1 MPFIGDNRDAG
12 DVIDVV
18 SIDRSNGN
26 ETEMN
31 KDSGI
36 MANGNVNVRLQ
47 EINNIPEK
55 RTTVEEL
62 IMNLATS
69 GNMKQMKLATD
80 LLELNMIHGNLSD
93 NLSDTLGSDCFDKI
107 SVTLNENQNNEIRL
121 DNNNETNMEW
131 TTVRPKSKRP
141 RSNSAGSNDS
151 EKINVGVTVSPNK
164 KQKSTENKTT
174 GNDSTGSKA
183 RKGQGRTDQNT
194 ETISGIRK
202 RNALNKDSVLVVVT
216 EIPENTYFNSIK
228 MENMILTAFP
238 RLKETGMWTKY
249 RVNKKH
255 ECKCYVTLPQDHF
268 NEKMSEVIKSQ
279 RGFES
284 CKVKIIKGIND
295 VPEKVHKVV
304 AIGVHQTISEE
315 DIKTELAKNNVKINK
330 VQRLKFNGQPTRK
343 VAIQFENEQDMKIA
357 LFSGIYFGRMRIR
370 CETYRT
376 TAPVTQCYKCQGFN
390 HLAKDCKNGQKCVRC
405 AGPHKSTECPDKN
418 KESLIVKCSNC
429 NGNHVAASKECP
441 KFKEQIK
448 IQTERAKVRQEKLQN
463 NLVVRGITFSNI
475 VQNRTEKVQSDLT
488 QKIQINKRETE
499 QELDKVVQKL
509 EAKLENSFKELSEKI
524 VSFMVN
530 SMLQIYEKLDRKNAD
545 KVYDILSKE
554 SVEHFKIRLDPVSP
568 PLSPSTSVE
577 TSVTPV
583 ANSKNQNKTKKPNT
597 QVILNKQV
605 HPPRQLPIAQKIV
618 APRSKKLQN
627 GNKK

>member
-1 MPFIGDNRDAG
+1 MVKVGD
-12 DVIDVV
+12 
-18 SIDRSNGN
+18 
-26 ETEMN
+26 
-31 KDSGI
+31 
-36 MANGNVNVRLQ
+36 
-47 EINNIPEK
+47 K
-55 RTTVEEL
+55 RRTLLV
-62 IMNLATS
+62 
-69 GNMKQMKLATD
+69 KL
-80 LLELNMIHGNLSD
+80 LLGP
-93 NLSDTLGSDCFDKI
+93 DCFDKI
-107 SVTLNENQNNEIRL
+107 SVSANGNQNTELGIAL
-121 DNNNETNMEW
+121 DSNVETDMDW
-131 TTVRPKSKRP
+131 TTVRAKSKRS

-151 EKINVGVTVSPNK
+151 EKINVGIMISPNK
-164 KQKSTENKTT
+164 KQKSTDNKTKMAT

-183 RKGQGRTDQNT
+183 RKGQGRTNQNT
-194 ETISGIRK
+194 ETVLGTSQ

-255 ECKCYVTLPQDHF
+255 ERKCYVTLPQDHF
-268 NEKMSEVIKSQ
+268 DENVSKVINSQ
-279 RGFES
+279 IGFES

-330 VQRLKFNGQPTRK
+330 VQRLNFKGQPTRK
-343 VAIQFENEQDMKIA
+343 VVIQFENEQDMKIA

-370 CETYRT
+370 CETYRAT
-376 TAPVTQCYKCQGFN
+376 PPVTQCYKCQGFN
-390 HLAKDCKNGQKCVRC
+390 HIAKDCKNGQKCVRC

-418 KESLIVKCSNC
+418 KESLTVKCSNC
-429 NGNHVAASKECP
+429 NGNHVAASKEWP

-448 IQTERAKVRQEKLQN
+448 IQAERAKVRQEKLQN

-488 QKIQINKRETE
+488 QKIQNNKRETE

-545 KVYDILSKE
+545 KVYDILAKE

-577 TSVTPV
+577 TSATPV
-583 ANSKNQNKTKKPNT
+583 DNSKNQNKTKKPNT
-597 QVILNKQV
+597 QVISNKQV

-618 APRSKKLQN
+618 APQSRKLQN